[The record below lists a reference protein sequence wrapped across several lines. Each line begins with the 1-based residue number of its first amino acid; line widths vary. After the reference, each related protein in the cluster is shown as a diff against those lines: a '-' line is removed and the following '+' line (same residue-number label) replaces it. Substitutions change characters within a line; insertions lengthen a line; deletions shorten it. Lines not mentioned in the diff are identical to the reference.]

1 MKKFALI
8 LALPLIAVACGG
20 SDTPEAP
27 VVDTAAIAAGKTLFA
42 STGCV
47 ACHGETG
54 MGDGVAAANLDP
66 KPRQYS
72 DATWQDSVT
81 DEEIKKVI
89 VEGGAAN
96 GLSVL
101 MPPNAILAGKDA
113 DLNNIVAYIRSLK
126 K

>member
-1 MKKFALI
+1 MKKFALL
-8 LALPLIAVACGG
+8 LALPLIVVACGG
-20 SDTPEAP
+20 AP
-27 VVDTAAIAAGKTLFA
+27 VIDTAAIKAGKALFV
-42 STGCV
+42 SNGCV
-47 ACHGETG
+47 LCHGETG
-54 MGDGVAAANLDP
+54 MGDGIAAAALEP

-81 DEEIKKVI
+81 DEQIKKVI

-96 GLSVL
+96 GLSMFMAPYPAL
-101 MPPNAILAGKDA
+101 KEQDA